1 MNRRYPD
8 RPFVGVGVVVLKDGA
23 ILLVRRAR
31 PPRQGEWSIPGGL
44 QHIGETLA
52 EAALRELRE
61 ETGVEARLT
70 GELGTVDSLRHDD
83 VGRVEYHY
91 SLVEFAA
98 QWVSGEPRP
107 ADDVDR
113 AEWAPIDDLDRYAL
127 WDETRRII
135 ALSRERRR
143 G

>member
-23 ILLVRRAR
+23 VLLVRRAR

-61 ETGVEARLT
+61 ETGIEARLT
-70 GELGTVDSLRHDD
+70 GELGAVDSLRHDD
-83 VGRVEYHY
+83 GGRVEYHY

-127 WDETRRII
+127 WSETRRII
-135 ALSRERRR
+135 ALALARR
-143 G
+143 

>member
-127 WDETRRII
+127 WSETQRII
-135 ALSRERRR
+135 ALALARR
-143 G
+143 

>member
-23 ILLVRRAR
+23 VLLVRRAR

-127 WDETRRII
+127 WSETRRII
-135 ALSRERRR
+135 ALALARR
-143 G
+143 

>member
-127 WDETRRII
+127 WSETRRII
-135 ALSRERRR
+135 ALALARR
-143 G
+143 

>member
-8 RPFVGVGVVVLKDGA
+8 RPFVGVGVVVLKGGA
-23 ILLVRRAR
+23 VLLVRRAR

-44 QHIGETLA
+44 QHIGEKLA

-61 ETGVEARLT
+61 ETGIEARLT

-83 VGRVEYHY
+83 GGRVEYHY

-98 QWVSGEPRP
+98 EWVSGEPRP

-113 AEWAPIDDLDRYAL
+113 AQWAPIDDLDRYAL
-127 WDETRRII
+127 WSETRRII
-135 ALSRERRR
+135 ALAFARR
-143 G
+143 